1 MMTRGPSVL
10 GWSTRLAWLATESY
24 LTITTSDLVEASKH
38 VASSSKGVVI
48 GTPVSAVCTGVVG
61 ISATPMGPAVVDE
74 DTVARA
80 WGLVIGIG

>member
-1 MMTRGPSVL
+1 MVTRGPSGL
-10 GWSTRLAWLATESY
+10 GWSTRTVWP
-24 LTITTSDLVEASKH
+24 LTITTSDLVQASKH

-48 GTPVSAVCTGVVG
+48 GSPVSAVCTGVVG

>member
-1 MMTRGPSVL
+1 MVTRGPSGL
-10 GWSTRLAWLATESY
+10 GWSTRSVWP
-24 LTITTSDLVEASKH
+24 LTITTSDLVQASKH

-48 GTPVSAVCTGVVG
+48 GSPVSAVCTGVVG